1 LPGPF
6 FTPTTTLTK
15 PGTAGD
21 TWVVSGHDA
30 VPLPPQRVGRERMAE
45 DARLA
50 KRPRHTTFPRLL
62 RNRVGDRRVERIE
75 ADMTKSHAA
84 VGAEADLL
92 IAELEQE
99 FDLLRLRDL
108 KAALDREDERLAEE
122 ERLSR
127 ERPRPADAAADQPSV
142 VPADGGVEKGAWWRM
157 LAGRVTLWSRVL
169 WVRIRRGTL
178 VEEWRRL
185 SFLERDLEFAMR
197 ERRLRTPR

>member
-1 LPGPF
+1 
-6 FTPTTTLTK
+6 
-15 PGTAGD
+15 
-21 TWVVSGHDA
+21 
-30 VPLPPQRVGRERMAE
+30 
-45 DARLA
+45 
-50 KRPRHTTFPRLL
+50 
-62 RNRVGDRRVERIE
+62 
-75 ADMTKSHAA
+75 MTKSHAA

-108 KAALDREDERLAEE
+108 KAAMDREDERLAEE

-127 ERPRPADAAADQPSV
+127 ERPRPADAAADQRSV

-185 SFLERDLEFAMR
+185 SFLERDIEFAMR